1 VLWRATGNWVYS
13 PGATLLYGDSSAC
26 VVRIPAGSQELEDWS
41 LSYASVNGREGAVL
55 AYLGQGKW
63 LFSSFL
69 GDPAAFNP
77 QTDDWFDWLF
87 GDTWQLEL
95 LDPATKTSTV
105 LAGLPKNGGGYY
117 TARFEG
123 VTRVLLPGDGYT
135 TTAIYALGAD
145 GSVTREIDTLGWAT
159 RMFKLR

>member
-1 VLWRATGNWVYS
+1 
-13 PGATLLYGDSSAC
+13 
-26 VVRIPAGSQELEDWS
+26 VRIPAGSQELEDWS